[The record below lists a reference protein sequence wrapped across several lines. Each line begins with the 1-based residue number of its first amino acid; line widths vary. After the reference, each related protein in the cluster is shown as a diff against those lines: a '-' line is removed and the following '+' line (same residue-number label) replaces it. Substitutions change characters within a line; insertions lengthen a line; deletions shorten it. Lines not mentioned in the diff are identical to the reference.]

1 MNNLFDK
8 EQNYNQIITKINRK
22 NKRKRNI
29 ASIVVC
35 TLLLSIT
42 SSIVYAKEIK
52 NFVNEIIN
60 NNKKYTI
67 KVNGYITL
75 NSSNIPSL
83 QDLEENINVNILN
96 NNDFFKYSK
105 ILTKEEGSNIYQE
118 APANKP
124 SEVLIMLNNYE
135 DYKCL
140 DFIYYENTSKKDKKC
155 EKQNNTKKLSLKIS
169 FATQY
174 ATKEEINNLNVS
186 INKDNDTKIINDK
199 IIKTSYNEYI
209 IIVNNIIYTF
219 DNFNEDYSEEEIIRL
234 INKLI
239 VVQ

>member
-22 NKRKRNI
+22 NKRKKVI

-67 KVNGYITL
+67 EVNGYITL
-75 NSSNIPSL
+75 NSSNITSL

-105 ILTKEEGSNIYQE
+105 ILTKEEESNIYQE
-118 APANKP
+118 TPANKP

-140 DFIYYENTSKKDKKC
+140 DFIYYENTSKKDKECK
-155 EKQNNTKKLSLKIS
+155 KQNNTKKLSLKIS

-186 INKDNDTKIINDK
+186 INKDDDTKIINDK

-209 IIVNNIIYTF
+209 IVVNNIIYTF
-219 DNFNEDYSEEEIIRL
+219 DNFNEDYSEEEIIKL
-234 INKLI
+234 INDLTI
-239 VVQ
+239 S

>member
-1 MNNLFDK
+1 MKNLFDK
-8 EQNYNQIITKINRK
+8 EQNYNQIITKINK
-22 NKRKRNI
+22 NNKRKRVI
-29 ASIVVC
+29 ASIIVC
-35 TLLLSIT
+35 TLLVSIT

-67 KVNGYITL
+67 EVNNYITL
-75 NSSNIPSL
+75 NSSNITSL

-105 ILTKEEGSNIYQE
+105 ILTKEAGSNIYQE

-140 DFIYYENTSKKDKKC
+140 DFIYYENTSKKDKECK
-155 EKQNNTKKLSLKIS
+155 KQNNTKKLSLKIS

-174 ATKEEINNLNVS
+174 AIKEEINNLNIS

-209 IIVNNIIYTF
+209 IVVNNIIYTF
-219 DNFNEDYSEEEIIRL
+219 DNFNEDYSEEEII
-234 INKLI
+234 KLI
-239 VVQ
+239 KKLVY